1 MDSPFLTQAVLYLGA
16 ALITV
21 TLFRKLGLGAI
32 LGYLFAGTVL
42 GPDGL
47 GFIHDPEH
55 TLHFAEFG
63 VVMLLFVI
71 GLELN
76 PEKLWQ
82 MRRHIMLLGIGQ
94 VGLCGAVIAVVL
106 SPLTGLPWGI
116 AILLGLTL
124 ALSSTAFAI
133 QLMEEHNIMGSPV
146 GRKGFAVLL
155 LQDLAV
161 IPILL
166 LVGMLAPFHAEGPTN
181 PWWYGPVAVVLVLLV
196 GRYAIHPLLRAIAD
210 TGIRE
215 LFPAAALLIV
225 LGTALLMQASGL
237 TMGMGA
243 FLAGIILGNSSF
255 RHQLEADIE
264 PFKGLLLG
272 LFFIAVGMNL
282 DLNLLLHEPLLIL
295 GAALAL
301 MLAKAA
307 VIAVLIR
314 LSHGQWREAFL
325 LGLILSQG
333 GEFAFVVMSKSLDL
347 GLLSDDVANR
357 VNLVVGLSM
366 ALTGPLVLVYRHLLQ
381 KPAVSGE
388 PKDTIINDE
397 PEVII
402 AGFGRFGQIIG
413 RLLAANHLKFTA
425 LDQNADNVEFIK
437 RFGSRV
443 FYGDARRPDVLLAAG
458 VNHARI
464 FVIALND
471 PAGAVAIAHYLRE
484 HHPNILVIAR
494 ARDRSHAYQLLKA
507 GVKNVVRE
515 ALESSLLAA
524 SHTLEYLGYTETQT
538 KNMVSIFRAHDQKL
552 LMRVANH
559 QSDSEELIKI
569 LTEGKKE
576 LESLFA
582 SDKRS

>member
-94 VGLCGAVIAVVL
+94 VGLCGAVIGVAL
-106 SPLTGLPWGI
+106 STLTGLPWAI

-133 QLMEEHNIMGSPV
+133 QLMEEHNVMGSPV

-166 LVGMLAPFHAEGPTN
+166 LVGVLAPFHAEGPVN
-181 PWWYGPVAVVLVLLV
+181 PWWYGPVAVVLVLLA

-215 LFPAAALLIV
+215 LFPAAALMIV

-314 LSHGQWREAFL
+314 LSHGQWREALL

-347 GLLSDDVANR
+347 GLLSDAVANR

-366 ALTGPLVLVYRHLLQ
+366 ALTGPLVLVYRRLLQ
-381 KPAVSGE
+381 KPVGIGE

-458 VNHARI
+458 LAHARI

-494 ARDRSHAYQLLKA
+494 ARDRSHAYQLLQA
-507 GVKNVVRE
+507 GVKHVVRE

-524 SHTLEYLGYTETQT
+524 SHTLEHLGYTETQT
-538 KNMVSIFRAHDQKL
+538 KNMVNIFRAHDQKL
-552 LMRVANH
+552 LMQVANH
-559 QSDSEELIKI
+559 QNDSEELIKI
-569 LTEGKKE
+569 LAEGKKE
-576 LESLFA
+576 LENLFA

>member
-1 MDSPFLTQAVLYLGA
+1 MDSPFLTHAVLYLGA
-16 ALITV
+16 ALIAV

-94 VGLCGAVIAVVL
+94 VALCAGVIAAVL
-106 SPLTGLPWGI
+106 APLTGLPWGI

-146 GRKGFAVLL
+146 GRKGFAILL

-166 LVGMLAPFHAEGPTN
+166 LVGVLAPFHAEGPVN
-181 PWWYGPVAVVLVLLV
+181 PWWYGPAAVVLVLLV
-196 GRYAIHPLLRAIAD
+196 GRYAIHPLLRAIAE

-225 LGTALLMQASGL
+225 LGTALLMQATGL

-301 MLAKAA
+301 MLTKAA

-314 LSHGQWREAFL
+314 ASRGQWRESFL

-333 GEFAFVVMSKSLDL
+333 GEFAFVVMSKSVDF
-347 GLLSDDVANR
+347 GLLSDAAANR
-357 VNLVVGLSM
+357 ANLVVGLSM
-366 ALTGPLVLVYRHLLQ
+366 ALTGPLVMLYHRLARQ
-381 KPAVSGE
+381 KPVGGE
-388 PKDTIINDE
+388 PKNAIINDE

-413 RLLAANHLKFTA
+413 RLLAANRLKFTA

-458 VNHARI
+458 VAHARI
-464 FVIALND
+464 LVIALND
-471 PAGAVAIAHYLRE
+471 PAGAVAIAQYMKE
-484 HHPNILVIAR
+484 HHPNVLVIAR
-494 ARDRSHAYQLLKA
+494 ARDRSHAYQLLNA
-507 GVKNVVRE
+507 DVKHVVRE
-515 ALESSLLAA
+515 ALESSLVAA
-524 SHTLEYLGYTETQT
+524 SHTLEHLGYTETQT
-538 KNMVSIFRAHDQKL
+538 KNMVSIFRTHDQKL
-552 LMRVANH
+552 LMQVANH
-559 QSDSEELIKI
+559 QNDSEELIKI
-569 LTEGKKE
+569 LAEGKQE
-576 LESLFA
+576 LENLFA

>member
-1 MDSPFLTQAVLYLGA
+1 MDSPFLTHAVLYLGA
-16 ALITV
+16 ALIAV

-94 VGLCGAVIAVVL
+94 VALCAGVIAAVL
-106 SPLTGLPWGI
+106 APLTGLPWGI

-133 QLMEEHNIMGSPV
+133 QLMEEHNIMGSAV
-146 GRKGFAVLL
+146 GRKGFAILL

-166 LVGMLAPFHAEGPTN
+166 LVGVLAPFHAEGPVN
-181 PWWYGPVAVVLVLLV
+181 PWWYGPAAVVLVLLV
-196 GRYAIHPLLRAIAD
+196 GRYAIHPLLRAIAE

-282 DLNLLLHEPLLIL
+282 DLNLLLHEPLLIV

-301 MLAKAA
+301 MLTKAG
-307 VIAVLIR
+307 VITVLIR
-314 LSHGQWREAFL
+314 LSHGQWRESFL

-333 GEFAFVVMSKSLDL
+333 C
-347 GLLSDDVANR
+347 
-357 VNLVVGLSM
+357 
-366 ALTGPLVLVYRHLLQ
+366 
-381 KPAVSGE
+381 
-388 PKDTIINDE
+388 
-397 PEVII
+397 
-402 AGFGRFGQIIG
+402 
-413 RLLAANHLKFTA
+413 
-425 LDQNADNVEFIK
+425 
-437 RFGSRV
+437 
-443 FYGDARRPDVLLAAG
+443 
-458 VNHARI
+458 
-464 FVIALND
+464 
-471 PAGAVAIAHYLRE
+471 
-484 HHPNILVIAR
+484 
-494 ARDRSHAYQLLKA
+494 
-507 GVKNVVRE
+507 
-515 ALESSLLAA
+515 
-524 SHTLEYLGYTETQT
+524 
-538 KNMVSIFRAHDQKL
+538 
-552 LMRVANH
+552 
-559 QSDSEELIKI
+559 
-569 LTEGKKE
+569 
-576 LESLFA
+576 
-582 SDKRS
+582 

>member
-16 ALITV
+16 ALMTV

-94 VGLCGAVIAVVL
+94 VGLCGAVIGVAL
-106 SPLTGLPWGI
+106 STLTGLPWTIG
-116 AILLGLTL
+116 ILLGLTL

-133 QLMEEHNIMGSPV
+133 QLMEEHNIMGSSV

-166 LVGMLAPFHAEGPTN
+166 LVGVLAPFHAEGPTN
-181 PWWYGPVAVVLVLLV
+181 PWWYGPAAVVLVLLV
-196 GRYAIHPLLRAIAD
+196 GRYAIHPLLRAIAES
-210 TGIRE
+210 GIRE

-301 MLAKAA
+301 MLAKAG

-314 LSHGQWREAFL
+314 LSRGQWREAFL

-333 GEFAFVVMSKSLDL
+333 GEFAFVVMGKSLDL
-347 GLLSDDVANR
+347 GLLSDAVANR

-366 ALTGPLVLVYRHLLQ
+366 ALTGPLVLLCRHLMQ
-381 KPAVSGE
+381 KPAESGE
-388 PKDTIINDE
+388 PKDAIINDE

-458 VNHARI
+458 LAHARI

-471 PAGAVAIAHYLRE
+471 PAGAVAIAHYLKE

-494 ARDRSHAYQLLKA
+494 ARDRSHAYQLLQA
-507 GVKNVVRE
+507 GVKHVVRE

-524 SHTLEYLGYTETQT
+524 SHTLEHLGYTETQT
-538 KNMVSIFRAHDQKL
+538 KNMVSIFRTHDQKL
-552 LMRVANH
+552 LLQVANH
-559 QSDSEELIKI
+559 PKDSEELIKI
-569 LTEGKKE
+569 LAEGKKE
-576 LESLFA
+576 LETLFA

>member
-1 MDSPFLTQAVLYLGA
+1 MDSPFLTHAVLYLGA
-16 ALITV
+16 ALIAV

-94 VGLCGAVIAVVL
+94 VALCAGVIAAVL
-106 SPLTGLPWGI
+106 APLTGLPWGI

-146 GRKGFAVLL
+146 GRKGFAILL

-166 LVGMLAPFHAEGPTN
+166 LVGVLAPFHAEGPVN
-181 PWWYGPVAVVLVLLV
+181 PWWYGPAAVVLVLLV
-196 GRYAIHPLLRAIAD
+196 GRYAIHPLLRAIAE

-225 LGTALLMQASGL
+225 LGTALLMQATGL

-301 MLAKAA
+301 MLTKAA

-314 LSHGQWREAFL
+314 ASRGQWRESFL

-333 GEFAFVVMSKSLDL
+333 GEFAFVVMSKSVDF
-347 GLLSDDVANR
+347 GLLSDAAANR
-357 VNLVVGLSM
+357 ANLVVGLSM
-366 ALTGPLVLVYRHLLQ
+366 ALTGPLVMLYHRLARQ
-381 KPAVSGE
+381 KPVGGE
-388 PKDTIINDE
+388 PKNAIINDE

-413 RLLAANHLKFTA
+413 RLLAANRLKFTA

-443 FYGDARRPDVLLAAG
+443 FYGDARRPDVLLAVG
-458 VNHARI
+458 VAHARI
-464 FVIALND
+464 LVIALND
-471 PAGAVAIAHYLRE
+471 PAGAVAIAQYMKE
-484 HHPNILVIAR
+484 HHPNVLVIAR
-494 ARDRSHAYQLLKA
+494 ARDRSHAYQLLNA
-507 GVKNVVRE
+507 DVKHVVRE
-515 ALESSLLAA
+515 ALESSLVAA
-524 SHTLEYLGYTETQT
+524 SHTLEHLGYTETQT
-538 KNMVSIFRAHDQKL
+538 KNMVSIFRTHDQKL
-552 LMRVANH
+552 LMQVANH
-559 QSDSEELIKI
+559 QNDSEELIKI
-569 LTEGKKE
+569 LAEGKQE
-576 LESLFA
+576 LENLFA